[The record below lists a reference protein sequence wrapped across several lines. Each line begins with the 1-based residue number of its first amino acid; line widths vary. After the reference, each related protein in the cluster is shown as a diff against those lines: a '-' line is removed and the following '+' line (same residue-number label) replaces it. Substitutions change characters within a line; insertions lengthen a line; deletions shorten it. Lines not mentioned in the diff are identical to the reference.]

1 MDEYKC
7 KCDKRQR
14 PYQSTLELTCK
25 WMDLFVQLRG
35 LHGTISITQRGER
48 IVATAGHATVPTVH
62 DKIDNMPAPPHS
74 YVGILKP

>member
-48 IVATAGHATVPTVH
+48 IVAMAGHATVLYT
-62 DKIDNMPAPPHS
+62 IRLTTCPHHLI
-74 YVGILKP
+74 VTLVFLKP